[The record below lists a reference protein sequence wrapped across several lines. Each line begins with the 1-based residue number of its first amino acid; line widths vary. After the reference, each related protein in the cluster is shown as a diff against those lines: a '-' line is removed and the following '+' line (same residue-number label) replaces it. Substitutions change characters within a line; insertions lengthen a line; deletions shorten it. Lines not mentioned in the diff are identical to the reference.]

1 MTDRHPIMAGNW
13 KMHKDHLEATQ
24 LVQKLAY
31 HLQPED
37 YEGQDVVVC
46 PPFVSLRNIQVLIDA
61 ERLDLQLGAQDCHPE
76 SSGAF
81 TGEISAPMLARLDVD
96 WVIVG
101 HSERRQL
108 FGEGDELVAAKAAA
122 VQAAGMGPIVAVG
135 ETLEERRAGEAADVV
150 SRQLHGSLDGVSFAD
165 PTRVVVAYEP
175 IWAIGTG
182 ETATPDD
189 AQDMCAHVRSVVAEL
204 KGDDVAAAVRV
215 QYGGSVKPGNVR
227 ELMSQP
233 DIDGALVGGA
243 SLNADDF
250 ALIVTH
256 RR

>member
-1 MTDRHPIMAGNW
+1 MTRAPIMAGNW

-24 LVQKLAY
+24 LVQKVAY
-31 HLQPED
+31 HLREED

-46 PPFVSLRNIQVLIDA
+46 PPYVSLRNIQVLLDA
-61 ERLDLQLGAQDCHPE
+61 EHLPIQLGAQDCHQE
-76 SSGAF
+76 SSGAY
-81 TGEISAPMLARLDVD
+81 TGEISAPMLARLDVS

-108 FGEGDELVAAKAAA
+108 FGEDDALVAAKAVA
-122 VQAAGMGPIVAVG
+122 VQGAGLKPIVAVG
-135 ETLEERRAGEAADVV
+135 ETLDQRSSGDAAAVVAAQLRGSLEGVSADVP
-150 SRQLHGSLDGVSFAD
+150 SDL
-165 PTRVVVAYEP
+165 VVAYEP

-182 ETATPDD
+182 ETASAED
-189 AQDMCAHVRSVVAEL
+189 AQDMCAHVRSVLADL
-204 KGDDVAAAVRV
+204 YGQDVADAVRV

-227 ELMSQP
+227 DLMSQP

>member
-1 MTDRHPIMAGNW
+1 MTDRMPIMAGNW

-37 YEGQDVVVC
+37 YDGQDVVVC

-61 ERLDLQLGAQDCHPE
+61 ERLPLQLGAQDCHPE
-76 SSGAF
+76 PSGAF

-108 FGEGDELVAAKAAA
+108 FGEDDELVAAKARA
-122 VQAAGMGPIVAVG
+122 VQSAGMGPIVAVG
-135 ETLEERRAGEAADVV
+135 ETLDERRAGAATEVV
-150 SRQLHGSLDGVSFAD
+150 SGQLQGSLDGVSFDD
-165 PTRVVVAYEP
+165 PARVVVAYEP

-182 ETATPDD
+182 ETATPED

-204 KGDDVAAAVRV
+204 QGQEVADAVRV

-227 ELMSQP
+227 ELMAQP

>member
-1 MTDRHPIMAGNW
+1 MPTRAPIMAGNW

-31 HLQPED
+31 HLQEED
-37 YEGQDVVVC
+37 YEDQDVVVC
-46 PPFVSLRNIQVLIDA
+46 PPFVSLRNIQVLLDA
-61 ERLDLQLGAQDCHPE
+61 EHLPIQLGAQNVHQE
-76 SSGAF
+76 ESGAF

-108 FGEGDELVAAKAAA
+108 FGEDDELVAAKAVAA
-122 VQAAGMGPIVAVG
+122 QAAGLAPIVAVG
-135 ETLEERRAGEAADVV
+135 ETLEQRQAGDAKRVV
-150 SRQLHGSLDGVSFAD
+150 DTQLRGSLAGVSVDD
-165 PTRVVVAYEP
+165 PSRLVVAYEP

-182 ETATPDD
+182 ETASADD
-189 AQDMCAHVRSVVAEL
+189 AQDMCAHVRSVVADL
-204 KGDDVAAAVRV
+204 HGDEVADQVRV

-227 ELMSQP
+227 ELMGQP